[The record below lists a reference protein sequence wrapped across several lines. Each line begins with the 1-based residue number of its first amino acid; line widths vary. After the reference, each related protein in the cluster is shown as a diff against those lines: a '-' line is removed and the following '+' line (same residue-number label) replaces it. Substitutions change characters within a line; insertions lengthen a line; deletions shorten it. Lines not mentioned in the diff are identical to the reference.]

1 MIISPQG
8 KIVARAEGPDGLAI
22 ADIEPR
28 GQREG
33 GDALN
38 RQKDMRARLFRE
50 RHPEAF
56 GILTESYPPVLEKV
70 PIDLSRAQA
79 GRIMARAL
87 TLGEEEFRQASDLV
101 TIGETDKAIE
111 AFRRLS
117 RQYPATWIDRVSR
130 ERLARLDLS
139 RSDAGDADSA
149 REPEPTVD
157 AQPEQK

>member
-1 MIISPQG
+1 
-8 KIVARAEGPDGLAI
+8 
-22 ADIEPR
+22 
-28 GQREG
+28 
-33 GDALN
+33 
-38 RQKDMRARLFRE
+38 
-50 RHPEAF
+50 
-56 GILTESYPPVLEKV
+56 
-70 PIDLSRAQA
+70 
-79 GRIMARAL
+79 MARAL